1 MNSFTVLALFVAL
14 LAASQVIIMKHVTT
28 RYSSETSFALFSMF
42 YFVLSLLFMGRH
54 KELINKEIRV
64 MVVPVIML
72 ILLAVVCSFTSN
84 YLYYKLMERNDMTVT
99 TALISVVPI
108 FIAIYSLFI
117 LKQSMSMKHIAG
129 VVAVVGGVVLLS

>member
-14 LAASQVIIMKHVTT
+14 LAASQIIIMKHVTT

-99 TALISVVPI
+99 TALISVVPL

>member
-14 LAASQVIIMKHVTT
+14 LAASQIIIMKHVTT
-28 RYSSETSFALFSMF
+28 RYSSETSFALFSIF

-84 YLYYKLMERNDMTVT
+84 YMYYKLMERNDMTVT

>member
-14 LAASQVIIMKHVTT
+14 LAASQIIIMKHVTT

>member
-1 MNSFTVLALFVAL
+1 MNSLTVLATFAAL

-28 RYSSETSFALFSMF
+28 RYSSETSFAMFSLF

-72 ILLAVVCSFTSN
+72 ILLAVVCSFISN
-84 YLYYKLMERNDMTVT
+84 YLYYKLLENHDMSVT
-99 TALISVVPI
+99 TALFSIAPV

-117 LKQSMSMKHIAG
+117 LKQSMSIKHIAG
-129 VVAVVGGVVLLS
+129 VVAIVGGAVLLS